1 VGWRQG
7 QISRFEDMLLAA
19 MGKNFAPWR
28 WSHGFYA
35 DHYPERLERFEAA
48 GIKVGEY
55 KPPAEEPAS

>member
-1 VGWRQG
+1 
-7 QISRFEDMLLAA
+7 MLLAA